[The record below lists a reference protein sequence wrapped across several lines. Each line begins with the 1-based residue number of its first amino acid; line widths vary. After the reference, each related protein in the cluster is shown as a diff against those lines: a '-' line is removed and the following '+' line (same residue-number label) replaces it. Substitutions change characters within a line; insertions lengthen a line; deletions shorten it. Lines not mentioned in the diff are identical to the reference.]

1 MQKFYLLTVLIEYS
15 AECITDAHKL
25 YDSLE
30 TAKVAMAIEIE
41 EATENFAHRAG
52 QTVTDVDTCQEWR
65 DEEGFG
71 YTIGIEE
78 VILNHQP

>member
-1 MQKFYLLTVLIEYS
+1 MQKFYLLTVLIEHS

-30 TAKVAMAIEIE
+30 AAKVAMAIEIE
-41 EATENFAHRAG
+41 EATENFSGRAG

-71 YTIGIEE
+71 YTIGIELL
-78 VILNHQP
+78 ILNHQP